1 MAAAVYELVVTA
13 FLCASV
19 ATCILLDAAR
29 APGALRRRFVANP
42 GDRRRVRRRRST
54 GSCKRSGS
62 TSTGRCS
69 WSAAEPER
77 RRACPRARA
86 PPPNGRAAS
95 QVFGRDKRWKRRP
108 VDAATLG
115 AMKTT
120 ASKRLLFIRHGESE
134 WNLIFNKGSKALLP
148 FKAIFAL
155 FREVRMFLAL
165 DAGSVLYDSPLNQEG
180 LEQAQELAQLLRGDA
195 HWADVPDPAARD
207 ADAATLR
214 GGAGAPLTSVVASS
228 NLRRALQTCVL
239 ALQTRIQ
246 ETPPAGAP
254 PVHVLSCLQEVST
267 NVDTI
272 SLAPPNAIPPL
283 PRVPASLQQPDRF
296 DAAHQSA
303 RPAPPLPFFF
313 LSSTRAATLRTT
325 LGTAIRPS
333 AATASSA
340 STRSRPGPSR
350 GPRSASSS
358 PATRSGSSTSSR
370 STSPRTSR
378 TTARSSRS
386 PTAASSRACSR
397 RGPSTAARSSPS
409 APSRSPRST
418 RASTSRRRSRT
429 RRRRTEAPPF
439 LPPARAVRH
448 GPPRYDD

>member
-1 MAAAVYELVVTA
+1 
-13 FLCASV
+13 
-19 ATCILLDAAR
+19 
-29 APGALRRRFVANP
+29 
-42 GDRRRVRRRRST
+42 
-54 GSCKRSGS
+54 
-62 TSTGRCS
+62 
-69 WSAAEPER
+69 
-77 RRACPRARA
+77 
-86 PPPNGRAAS
+86 
-95 QVFGRDKRWKRRP
+95 
-108 VDAATLG
+108 
-115 AMKTT
+115 MKTT

-155 FREVRMFLAL
+155 FREIRMFLAL

-303 RPAPPLPFFF
+303 RPAPPLPFF
-313 LSSTRAATLRTT
+313 LSFFDARRD
-325 LGTAIRPS
+325 P
-333 AATASSA
+333 
-340 STRSRPGPSR
+340 PND
-350 GPRSASSS
+350 PRH
-358 PATRSGSSTSSR
+358 GNK
-370 STSPRTSR
+370 
-378 TTARSSRS
+378 
-386 PTAASSRACSR
+386 
-397 RGPSTAARSSPS
+397 
-409 APSRSPRST
+409 
-418 RASTSRRRSRT
+418 
-429 RRRRTEAPPF
+429 
-439 LPPARAVRH
+439 AVRGH
-448 GPPRYDD
+448 GQQRLDAFAAWAFARPEECVIIAGHSLWFQYFFKEYLPSDVAHDGKKFKVANGGIVACVLEKGTVNGREVLAVRPESIATVHKGFDLKKKVQDKKKTD